1 MNHKQN
7 ILIIIPAR
15 GGSKG
20 IPRKNLRILNGYP
33 LIYYVI
39 KTSLLSK
46 FKPDVYVSSD
56 DDEILTIAKK
66 FGAKTHKRKK
76 ALADGKTTLDPVVI
90 NAFHE
95 ISEKNRVK
103 YNIVITIQP
112 TSPLL
117 SAKTLDDAITY
128 FLNHPDIETLL
139 SATED
144 THLTWGMKE
153 GKFFPNYVKR
163 VNRQELPPIYRE
175 TGAFFISR
183 PELFKQNTRIGK
195 KVDLFI
201 VPDQEKIDVDTFED
215 WSICEFHLK
224 RKKILFV
231 ITGYDKV
238 GLGHVY
244 NALAIA
250 DEILDHQ
257 VSFLVDDK
265 SDLACD
271 KIKKAHHSVYKQMES
286 DIVKDIE
293 KLKPDIVIN
302 DRLDTTQSYVQSLKK
317 ISKLVINFEDLGE
330 GSHKAD
336 LVINAMYPEGKR
348 IKNHFYGKDYLILRN
363 EFQYSEPAKSV
374 NTEVKNVVITF
385 GGTDPNNFTLR
396 VVDEIYHYCIENG
409 IVIHVVL
416 GMGYTKLDSIKR
428 FDKISILKNIG
439 HLSEVISNGDICF
452 TSAGRTTFEIA
463 SIGIPTIVLCQN
475 RREST
480 HFFASEENGFI
491 NLGENDKI
499 PHGKVLETFI
509 ELSNNLEK
517 RASMHRL
524 MIAQNLRE
532 GKKNVLELIRKNF
545 K

>member
-1 MNHKQN
+1 
-7 ILIIIPAR
+7 
-15 GGSKG
+15 
-20 IPRKNLRILNGYP
+20 
-33 LIYYVI
+33 V
-39 KTSLLSK
+39 
-46 FKPDVYVSSD
+46 
-56 DDEILTIAKK
+56 
-66 FGAKTHKRKK
+66 
-76 ALADGKTTLDPVVI
+76 
-90 NAFHE
+90 
-95 ISEKNRVK
+95 
-103 YNIVITIQP
+103 
-112 TSPLL
+112 
-117 SAKTLDDAITY
+117 KTLDDAITH
-128 FLNHPDIETLL
+128 FLHHPDIETIL

-144 THLTWGMKE
+144 THLSWGKKE
-153 GKFFPNYVKR
+153 GKFYPNYVKR

-201 VPDQEKIDVDTFED
+201 IPDQEKTDVDTFED

-231 ITGYDKV
+231 ITGYDQV

-244 NALAIA
+244 NALTIA
-250 DEILDHQ
+250 DEILEHQ

-265 SDLACD
+265 SDLAYD
-271 KIKKAHHSVYKQMES
+271 KIKKAHHSVYMQIES

-293 KLKPDIVIN
+293 KLNPDIIIN
-302 DRLDTTQSYVQSLKK
+302 DRLDTTQSYMRSLKK
-317 ISKLVINFEDLGE
+317 ISKLVINFEDLGH
-330 GSHKAD
+330 GSHEAD
-336 LVINAMYPEGKR
+336 LVINAMYPEDKR

-363 EFQYSEPAKSV
+363 EFQYSDPVKVIE
-374 NTEVKNVVITF
+374 NEVKNVVITF

-396 VVDEIYHYCIENG
+396 VVEEIYDHCIKND

-416 GMGYTKLDSIKR
+416 GMGYTKMDSLER
-428 FDKISILKNIG
+428 FDKIRILKNIG

-475 RREST
+475 HREST

-491 NLGENDKI
+491 NLGENDRI

-517 RASMHRL
+517 RASMHKQ
-524 MIAQNLRE
+524 MIAQNLRD
-532 GKKNVLELIRKNF
+532 GKKNVLELIRKNI

>member
-1 MNHKQN
+1 MRSD

-39 KTSLLSK
+39 ITSLRSS
-46 FKPDVYVSSD
+46 FNPDVYVSSD

-66 FGAKTHKRKK
+66 FGAQAHKRDKV
-76 ALADGKTTLDPVVI
+76 LADGKTTLDPVVI
-90 NAFHE
+90 NAFQE
-95 ISEKNRVK
+95 ISRINKKE
-103 YNIVITIQP
+103 YAIVITIQP

-117 SAKTLDDAITY
+117 SVKTLDDAIQY
-128 FLNHPDIETLL
+128 FLNQKDIETLI

-144 THLTWGMKE
+144 THLSWGKKE

-183 PELFKQNTRIGK
+183 PDLFKKNTRIGK

-201 VPDQEKIDVDTFED
+201 VPDQEKTDVDTFED

-231 ITGYDKV
+231 ITGYDQV

-250 DEILDHQ
+250 DEILEHQ
-257 VSFLVDDK
+257 VSFLVDHH
-265 SDLACD
+265 SDLAYD
-271 KIKKAHHSVYKQMES
+271 KIKKAHHSVYMQNEP
-286 DIVKDIE
+286 DIIKDIE
-293 KLKPDIVIN
+293 KLNPDVIIN
-302 DRLDTTQSYVQSLKK
+302 DRLDTTKDYIKSLKK
-317 ISKLVINFEDLGE
+317 DHRLIINFEDLGE
-330 GSHKAD
+330 GSYEAD
-336 LVINAMYPEGKR
+336 LVINAMYPEGKK
-348 IKNHFYGKDYLILRN
+348 IENHFYGKDYFILRN
-363 EFQYSEPAKSV
+363 EFQYSEPIASIHS
-374 NTEVKNVVITF
+374 EVKNVVISF
-385 GGTDPNNFTLR
+385 GGSDPNNYTLK
-396 VVDEIYHYCIENG
+396 VVEEIYDFCMEKGIE
-409 IVIHVVL
+409 IHVVL
-416 GMGYTKLDSIKR
+416 GMGYSKTDSLDKFNKIRKLR
-428 FDKISILKNIG
+428 NID
-439 HLSEVISNGDICF
+439 HLSEVISKGDICF

-463 SIGIPTIVLCQN
+463 SICIPTIVLCQN
-475 RREST
+475 HREAT

-491 NLGENDKI
+491 NLGESEDI
-499 PHGKVLETFI
+499 PAGKVLESFKL
-509 ELSNNLEK
+509 LSSNRENRLL
-517 RASMHRL
+517 MHRR
-524 MIAQNLRE
+524 MAKHNLRD
-532 GKKNVLELIRKNF
+532 GKKNVLELIRKNI